1 MSTILNDR
9 DVLIESLPRNIAPSQ
24 GRAFVLGADTPVFT
38 VDTGGL
44 GSPSLIHLT
53 TQLINI
59 VGTVS
64 WSVTGA
70 SGVTVSGDSLSA
82 TLAFSDVTASTISV
96 QAQVS
101 YLGVTYLATQ
111 VLQKVTQG
119 IQGNSTAQVY
129 AYKRAVSAPVD
140 NPGAV
145 TWTFASATITTP
157 STDALANGWTKTIPS
172 GTDPLYVT
180 LASALGAG
188 ATDTIAA
195 GEWATPVKLV
205 QDGLNG
211 LNSATVFI
219 YQRAASTP
227 TLPSATTTYTFNTGV
242 LTGLNN
248 GWSYQIPAGTN
259 PLYVS
264 QATAAS
270 NTTTD
275 TILSSEWA
283 AAQILVQN
291 GTNGSPG
298 NPGSPGTR
306 GTVNLAQSGFSSW
319 SDSAANS
326 LISSSG
332 YGSPIQGDIV
342 TLYSASFSQTRF
354 YSSGSWLVLTAYING
369 NLLVSDT
376 LAADKITAGS
386 TLSGV
391 NITGGTLNIGSG
403 QLTVSSG
410 GLVDAYNF
418 FGHSSQFGNLS
429 NPSVPSVTVNNTSF
443 SSVPGIQVSTSSSSG
458 TSSNAV
464 FALGNGS
471 CEAIRGQN
479 NSAGAGGHGVRGT
492 CTSNSSGSKTSTVG
506 GVVAVTV
513 TAGSSVMSG
522 LVGAANGYDF
532 YADGAGTNYG
542 PFTGAHD
549 ILWPLADYQDLGDI
563 LVDVECIVRSGWS
576 NTLFRIEKS
585 SQPYQKASIGVLASY
600 VGRLSDQMPAAF
612 REDRIARV
620 SDLGPSPDVQF
631 IDVISPIY
639 NERKGDFHLGAANA
653 LGEGQMNVCGEGGDI
668 AAGDFIVTSSLLGK
682 GMRMDMTLPVTFDL
696 LSCIVA
702 RARENVAFSSPT
714 EVKQVACIYRSG

>member
-1 MSTILNDR
+1 MSTVLNDR
-9 DVLIESLPRNIAPSQ
+9 DVLIQSLPRNIAPSQ

-38 VDTGGL
+38 VDAGGL
-44 GSPSLIHLT
+44 GSPSVIHLT

-59 VGTVS
+59 VGSVS

-70 SGVTVSGDSLSA
+70 SGVTVSGDTKSA

-129 AYKRAVSAPVD
+129 AYKRATSTPTD

-180 LASALGAG
+180 LASALGSG
-188 ATDTIAA
+188 TTDTIAA
-195 GEWATPVKLV
+195 GEWATPVKLA

-227 TLPSATTTYTFNTGV
+227 TLPSATATYTFNTGV
-242 LTGLNN
+242 VTGLNN
-248 GWSYQIPAGTN
+248 GWSYQTPAGSN

-291 GTNGSPG
+291 GTNGGTGPT
-298 NPGSPGTR
+298 GSR

-319 SDSAANS
+319 SDAAANS
-326 LISSSG
+326 LVSSSG

-342 TLYSASFSQTRF
+342 TLYNSSFSQTRF

-369 NLLVSDT
+369 NLLVSGT
-376 LAADKITAGS
+376 LSASVITAG
-386 TLSGV
+386 TVLSGV
-391 NITGGTLNIGSG
+391 IVRFGSGHTPSGNAFEIVSTGVVWADNLFVGVGVFNNNNITSTNALQANS
-403 QLTVSSG
+403 
-410 GLVDAYNF
+410 Y
-418 FGHSSQFGNLS
+418 GN
-429 NPSVPSVTVNNTSF
+429 NEAFVASV
-443 SSVPGIQVSTSSSSG
+443 VST
-458 TSSNAV
+458 N
-464 FALGNGS
+464 
-471 CEAIRGQN
+471 
-479 NSAGAGGHGVRGT
+479 AGAGAHGIRGRNQNRGT
-492 CTSNSSGSKTSTVG
+492 
-506 GVVAVTV
+506 
-513 TAGSSVMSG
+513 SG
-522 LVGAANGYDF
+522 LVGAQNNFDF
-532 YADGAGTNYG
+532 YADGSGTNYG

-549 ILWPLADYQDLGDI
+549 VLVANGVTAAEGDLV
-563 LVDVECIVRSGWS
+563 VDVRCISRRSWS
-576 NTLFRIEKS
+576 NTLFEVALS
-585 SQPYQKASIGVLASY
+585 SAPMQPTVLGMLASLQ
-600 VGRLSDQMPAAF
+600 GPLNALRPAAMIEPY
-612 REDRIARV
+612 RGVDPSDSPTYNTPMNDDWDSNKEDYQV
-620 SDLGPSPDVQF
+620 WG
-631 IDVISPIY
+631 
-639 NERKGDFHLGAANA
+639 ANA

-668 AAGDFIVTSSLLGK
+668 MAGDFIVTSSIPGK
-682 GMRMDMTLPVTFDL
+682 GMRQADDL
-696 LSCIVA
+696 LHNYTA
-702 RARENVAFSSPT
+702 AKARESVSFSSPT
-714 EVKQVACIYRSG
+714 EIKRIACIYLCG

>member
-1 MSTILNDR
+1 MSLILNDR
-9 DVLIESLPRNIAPSQ
+9 DVLIQSLTRNIAPSQ

-38 VDTGGL
+38 VDAGGL
-44 GSPSLIHLT
+44 GSPSLIRLT

-96 QAQVS
+96 QAQVT
-101 YLGVTYLATQ
+101 YLGVTYMATQ

-157 STDALANGWTKTIPS
+157 STDALANGWTKTIPG

-188 ATDTIAA
+188 TTDTIAA
-195 GEWATPVKLV
+195 GEWATPVKLA

-227 TLPSATTTYTFNTGV
+227 ALPSVTATYTFNTGV
-242 LTGLNN
+242 VTGLNN
-248 GWSYQIPAGTN
+248 GWSYQTPAGSN

-298 NPGSPGTR
+298 NPGGPGAR
-306 GTVNLAQSGFSSW
+306 GTVNLAQAGFSGW
-319 SDSAANS
+319 SDAGANS

-332 YGSPIQGDIV
+332 YGSPVQGDIV
-342 TLYSASFSQTRF
+342 TLYNASFSQTRF
-354 YSSGSWLVLTAYING
+354 YSGSWLVLSAYING
-369 NLLVSDT
+369 NMLVS
-376 LAADKITAGS
+376 G
-386 TLSGV
+386 TLSASVISGGILNGV
-391 NITGGTLNIGSG
+391 IVRFGSG
-403 QLTVSSG
+403 HTPSGNAFEIVSTG
-410 GLVDAYNF
+410 VVWVD
-418 FGHSSQFGNLS
+418 NLF
-429 NPSVPSVTVNNTSF
+429 VGIGVFNNNN
-443 SSVPGIQVSTSSSSG
+443 ITSSSALQANSYG
-458 TSSNAV
+458 NNEAFIGNVVSSNA
-464 FALGNGS
+464 G
-471 CEAIRGQN
+471 
-479 NSAGAGGHGVRGT
+479 AGAHGVRGRNQNRGT
-492 CTSNSSGSKTSTVG
+492 
-506 GVVAVTV
+506 
-513 TAGSSVMSG
+513 SG
-522 LVGAANGYDF
+522 LVGAQNNFDF
-532 YADGAGTNYG
+532 YADGSGTNYG

-549 ILWPLADYQDLGDI
+549 VLVANGVTVAEGDLV
-563 LVDVECIVRSGWS
+563 VDMCCIARRGWS
-576 NTLFRIEKS
+576 NTLFEVALS
-585 SQPYQKASIGVLASY
+585 SAPMQPTVLGMLASLQGPLNVLRPAAMIQPYRGVDP
-600 VGRLSDQMPAAF
+600 SDNPT
-612 REDRIARV
+612 
-620 SDLGPSPDVQF
+620 
-631 IDVISPIY
+631 Y
-639 NERKGDFHLGAANA
+639 NTPMGAEWDAHKDAYQVWAANA
-653 LGEGQMNVCGEGGDI
+653 VGEGQMNVCGEGGNI
-668 AAGDFIVTSSLLGK
+668 AAGDFIVTSTIPGK
-682 GMRMDMTLPVTFDL
+682 GMRQADDL
-696 LSCIVA
+696 VRNYTVA
-702 RARENVAFSSPT
+702 RARESVSFSAPT
-714 EVKQVACIYRSG
+714 EVKQIACIYLCG